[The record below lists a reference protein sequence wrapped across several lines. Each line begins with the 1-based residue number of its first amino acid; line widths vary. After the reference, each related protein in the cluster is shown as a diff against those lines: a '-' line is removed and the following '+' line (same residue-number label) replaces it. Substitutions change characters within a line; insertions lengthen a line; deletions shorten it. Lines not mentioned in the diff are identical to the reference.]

1 MNKKKEFLLCCLI
14 IVSLLTGSL
23 LFPQAGRGRGRLSGK
38 VTDESGNPVT
48 SAAITLQFLERE
60 EVTRETKTDKNG
72 KWKIAG
78 LGSGRWKITVS
89 AQGFIPYQ
97 KTVSVSQLERN
108 PSLNIIL
115 NKMEEKLIEKAPGIS
130 LFEKGNELFNEKK
143 FEEAIANYQEFLE
156 ENPEIYEVH
165 FSLGNCYKEMGDIE
179 QALKE
184 FQLVLEKA
192 IEENE
197 KDLKIK
203 AKTLAAIGE
212 CHLKKEDLNSA
223 QNYFKKS
230 LELDPRDEILAYN
243 VGEIYFAHQK
253 LDEAIEYYEF
263 ATQIKPDWSDSYYKL
278 GLVFLNKTD
287 YEKAKDNLKK
297 FLMLEP
303 DTERSANVRNILDYI
318 EKM

>member
-14 IVSLLTGSL
+14 IVSLLTSSL

-38 VTDESGNPVT
+38 VTDESGNSVT
-48 SAAITLQFLERE
+48 SATITLEFLEKE
-60 EVTRETKTDKNG
+60 ELTRETKTDKNG

-78 LGSGRWKITVS
+78 LGSGRWEITVS

-108 PSLNIIL
+108 PSLNTIL
-115 NKMEEKLIEKAPGIS
+115 NKIEEQLIEEAPGIT

-143 FEEAIANYQEFLE
+143 FEEAIASYQEFLE
-156 ENPEIYEVH
+156 KNPELYEVH

-197 KDLKIK
+197 KDRKIK

-263 ATQIKPDWSDSYYKL
+263 ATQIKPDWSDPYYKL

-287 YEKAKDNLKK
+287 YEKAKDNFKK
-297 FLMLEP
+297 FLKLEP
-303 DTERSANVRNILDYI
+303 DTEKSASAKNILDYI

>member
-1 MNKKKEFLLCCLI
+1 MI
-14 IVSLLTGSL
+14 IVSLLTSSL

-48 SAAITLQFLERE
+48 SVTITLEFLEKE

-78 LGSGRWKITVS
+78 LGSGRWEITVS

-97 KTVSVSQLERN
+97 KTVSVSQLDRN
-108 PSLNIIL
+108 PSLNTIL
-115 NKMEEKLIEKAPGIS
+115 NKIEEQLIEEAPGIT

-143 FEEAIANYQEFLE
+143 FEEAIASYQEFLE

-197 KDLKIK
+197 KDRKIK

-263 ATQIKPDWSDSYYKL
+263 ATQIKPDWSDPYYKL

-287 YEKAKDNLKK
+287 YEKAKDNFKK
-297 FLMLEP
+297 FLKLEP
-303 DTERSANVRNILDYI
+303 DTERSASAKNILDYL

>member
-14 IVSLLTGSL
+14 IVSLLTSSL

-38 VTDESGNPVT
+38 VADESGNPVT
-48 SAAITLQFLERE
+48 SATITLQFLERK

-89 AQGFIPYQ
+89 AQGFISYQ
-97 KTVSVSQLERN
+97 KTVSVSQLEIN

-115 NKMEEKLIEKAPGIS
+115 NKIEEQLIEKVPGIT
-130 LFEKGNELFNEKK
+130 LFEKGNELFNEKY

-197 KDLKIK
+197 KDRKIK

-212 CHLKKEDLNSA
+212 CYLKKEDLNSA

-263 ATQIKPDWSDSYYKL
+263 ATQIKLDWSEPYYKL

-297 FLMLEP
+297 FLVLEP
-303 DTERSANVRNILDYI
+303 DTERSANVRNILDYL

>member
-1 MNKKKEFLLCCLI
+1 LNKKKEFLLCCLI
-14 IVSLLTGSL
+14 IVSLLTSSL

-48 SAAITLQFLERE
+48 SATITLEFFEKE

-78 LGSGRWKITVS
+78 LGSGRWKIAVS

-115 NKMEEKLIEKAPGIS
+115 NKMEEQLIEETPGIT

-156 ENPEIYEVH
+156 KNPELYEVH

-184 FQLVLEKA
+184 FQLFLEKA

-197 KDLKIK
+197 KDRKIK

-230 LELDPRDEILAYN
+230 LALDPRDEILAYN

-263 ATQIKPDWSDSYYKL
+263 ATQIKLDWSDPYYKL

-287 YEKAKDNLKK
+287 YEKAKESLQK
-297 FLMLEP
+297 FLELEP

>member
-1 MNKKKEFLLCCLI
+1 LNKKKEFLLCCLI
-14 IVSLLTGSL
+14 IVSLLTSSL
-23 LFPQAGRGRGRLSGK
+23 LFAQAGRGRGRLSGK

-48 SAAITLQFLERE
+48 SVTITLEFLEKE

-78 LGSGRWKITVS
+78 LGSGRWEITVS

-108 PSLNIIL
+108 PSLNTIL
-115 NKMEEKLIEKAPGIS
+115 NKIEEQLIEEAPGIT

-143 FEEAIANYQEFLE
+143 FEEAIASYQEFLE

-197 KDLKIK
+197 KDRKIK

-263 ATQIKPDWSDSYYKL
+263 ATQIKPDWSDPYYKL

-287 YEKAKDNLKK
+287 YEKAKDNFKK
-297 FLMLEP
+297 FLKLEP
-303 DTERSANVRNILDYI
+303 DTERSASAKNILDYL

>member
-1 MNKKKEFLLCCLI
+1 LI
-14 IVSLLTGSL
+14 IVSLLTSSL

-48 SAAITLQFLERE
+48 SATITLEFLEKE

-78 LGSGRWKITVS
+78 LGSGRWEITVS
-89 AQGFIPYQ
+89 AQGFISYQ

-108 PSLNIIL
+108 PSLNTIL
-115 NKMEEKLIEKAPGIS
+115 NKIEEQLIEKAPGIK

-143 FEEAIANYQEFLE
+143 FEEAIASYQEFLE

-197 KDLKIK
+197 KDRKIK

-263 ATQIKPDWSDSYYKL
+263 ATQIKPDWSDPYYKL

-287 YEKAKDNLKK
+287 YEKAKDNFKK
-297 FLMLEP
+297 FLKLEP
-303 DTERSANVRNILDYI
+303 DTERSASAKNILDYL

>member
-14 IVSLLTGSL
+14 IVSLLTSSL

-48 SAAITLQFLERE
+48 SATITLEFFEKE

-78 LGSGRWKITVS
+78 LGSGRWKIAVS

-115 NKMEEKLIEKAPGIS
+115 NKMEEQLIEETPGIT

-156 ENPEIYEVH
+156 KNPELYEVH

-184 FQLVLEKA
+184 FQLFLEKA

-197 KDLKIK
+197 KDRKIK

-230 LELDPRDEILAYN
+230 LALDPRDEILAYN

-263 ATQIKPDWSDSYYKL
+263 ATQIKLDWSDPYYKL

-287 YEKAKDNLKK
+287 YEKAKESLQK
-297 FLMLEP
+297 FLELEP